1 MHTQGRLISSTS
13 MPAVILR
20 LVIVVLM
27 AFSSLSLNIQS
38 VNADDDPTPRSE
50 KKLRQSIP
58 ARTRRMQRFPG

>member
-1 MHTQGRLISSTS
+1 

-38 VNADDDPTPRSE
+38 VNADDDPTPPVGE
-50 KKLRQSIP
+50 ETPTVIP
-58 ARTRRMQRFPG
+58 GENPQAATLSGVITED